1 MAVHVLSMLVLTSLL
16 AIIILI
22 LRKIFDKKISPTW
35 KFLMWG
41 LLGISLLIP
50 IRISIPSQNA
60 YIPFWSKWITRL
72 DNLETKIMN
81 TSIAKI
87 IFIIWIAGILILATF
102 YLIETIKLKR
112 KIGKKEATEERMLK
126 LLEQA
131 KQIVGTKKNIKIIW
145 QDVKKVPC
153 IYGVLHPKIL
163 MTKEILEKEDKTILH
178 ILVHEL
184 THEKRKD
191 MILNRVL
198 IIIAT
203 IYWFN
208 PIIWFCF
215 YQVRQDMEL
224 KTDEEVLK
232 KLGEKE
238 NKAYAKS
245 LVSLLQVSGEE
256 KQAIKVL
263 SVTDGKKN
271 MERRIKMI
279 KLSEKFKEYKAL
291 IGVTTLLLTICI
303 GMLIFTQIKPQQT
316 SQENNVQYFETP
328 DRVIYKVKGEDSY
341 YAFQK
346 GEEGYQKIVNGLIRC
361 MESLG
366 QGTVLSS
373 EEMEKIEQEENYIEL
388 DYDTISKNYVIAYE
402 KENSMVIKRTD
413 TGGVVVRNN
422 LNKIQELK
430 NILEDIKYTYNT
442 QKYQMADNKMVP
454 FQNPISYE
462 VPSWSNELKKYEQ
475 GIYSVRLGNE
485 NAVKNFLERNQL
497 TYPEIPQET
506 FEKVNLVAMI
516 TKFQMDHIDTRVGGV
531 TCYFT
536 GMENTNAYYITFLY
550 LSKAVNVNCIY
561 RNYDKVTY
569 APVGTYEN
577 TNTYS
582 EITETTESKEET
594 GTITEEKAKQ
604 IAIQSLKEDGITSWT
619 GMEIRQSTENK
630 YYLERWTDSNKD
642 YSTKYLP
649 VTEYEPID
657 TWKVG
662 IQDAGSVGCYVNV
675 WIDRHTGEV
684 LCYHWTGE

>member
-60 YIPFWSKWITRL
+60 YIPLWSKWITRL

-81 TSIAKI
+81 TSIVKI

-102 YLIETIKLKR
+102 YLVETIKLKR
-112 KIGKKEATEERMLK
+112 KIGKKDATEERMLK

-145 QDVKKVPC
+145 QEVKKVPC

-191 MILNRVL
+191 MILNKVL
-198 IIIAT
+198 IILAT

-291 IGVTTLLLTICI
+291 IGVTTLLLTICV

-316 SQENNVQYFETP
+316 TQENNVQYFETP

-341 YAFQK
+341 YTFQK
-346 GEEGYQKIVNGLIRC
+346 GEEGYQKIVNGLIHSI
-361 MESLG
+361 ESLG

-430 NILEDIKYTYNT
+430 NILEDIRYRYDK

-454 FQNPISYE
+454 FENPISYE

-516 TKFQMDHIDTRVGGV
+516 TKFQIDHIDTRVGGV

-536 GMENTNAYYITFLY
+536 GMENTKTYYITFLY

-569 APVGTYEN
+569 VPVGTSEN
-577 TNTYS
+577 TNTNN
-582 EITETTESKEET
+582 ETIVSTESKVET
-594 GTITEEKAKQ
+594 GNITEEKAKQ

-619 GMEIRQSTENK
+619 EMEISQSTENK

-649 VTEYEPID
+649 VTEYEAVD

-675 WIDRHTGEV
+675 WIDRNTGEV

>member
-112 KIGKKEATEERMLK
+112 KIGKKEATEERILR

-131 KQIVGTKKNIKIIW
+131 KQIVGTKKDIKIIW
-145 QDVKKVPC
+145 QNVKKVPC
-153 IYGVLHPKIL
+153 IYGFLHPKIL

-191 MILNRVL
+191 MLLNRAL

-328 DRVIYKVKGEDSY
+328 DRVIYNGKGEDTY
-341 YAFQK
+341 YPFQQGK
-346 GEEGYQKIVNGLIRC
+346 KAYQKIVNGLIHSI
-361 MESLG
+361 ESLG

-373 EEMEKIEQEENYIEL
+373 EEMEKIEKEENYIEL

-422 LNKIQELK
+422 LSKVQELK

-516 TKFQMDHIDTRVGGV
+516 TKFQIDHIDTRVGGV

-536 GMENTNAYYITFLY
+536 GIENTNTYYITFLY

-569 APVGTYEN
+569 TPVGTYEN

-582 EITETTESKEET
+582 ETTVTTESKEGT
-594 GTITEEKAKQ
+594 GIITEEKAKQ

-630 YYLERWTDSNKD
+630 YYLQRWTDSNKD

-649 VTEYEPID
+649 VTEYEPVD